1 MSKMIQLHA
10 ELTEQAAELG
20 FESIEEAENNGYE
33 VISDGEWAKLVKS
46 EDEQEEAHN
55 EWLKKKSQ
63 VLTRLGQL
71 QIYLNNRTEHGHFW
85 GKDDWEVVA
94 DAIKF
99 IEEGEV

>member
-1 MSKMIQLHA
+1 MSKMSELHA
-10 ELTEQAAELG
+10 ELSSQAYDM
-20 FESIEEAENNGYE
+20 GYE
-33 VISDGEWAKLVKS
+33 SLGVAEEMGCAVDWDNAKLIPP
-46 EDEQEEAHN
+46 EESAHK
-55 EWLKKKSQ
+55 EWLEKKSQ

-99 IEEGEV
+99 IEDGEV